1 MIRIDKQ
8 ESIVITVTTKARQR
22 QPPVQQLLYRRKTFP
37 LRTAG
42 LTLLMV
48 AALSFVL
55 PLSQTWIR
63 KNDTDLVVVRRVD
76 VTQPPPPPSEQEAE
90 TKSAESSMK
99 GALKLESMV
108 AAIEFDAIVT
118 GSAPDLLEVMKVRVK
133 LGDRHVTSNSTFGI
147 LGVDFGLDG
156 LDSLPRLVNRPPLDT
171 RAMVKL
177 GIRTIYA
184 EVLVKWRKD
193 GYLDFIYIEKISVEG
208 FDELIRGAV
217 SNMRY
222 TKPTV
227 NGVPE
232 ERFARLPL
240 TIRSTILSEAE

>member
-1 MIRIDKQ
+1 
-8 ESIVITVTTKARQR
+8 
-22 QPPVQQLLYRRKTFP
+22 
-37 LRTAG
+37 
-42 LTLLMV
+42 MV
-48 AALSFVL
+48 VALSFVL

-90 TKSAESSMK
+90 TKSAESLMK

-108 AAIEFDAIVT
+108 AAIELDAIVT
-118 GSAPDLLEVMKVRVK
+118 VSVPDLLDVMKVRVE
-133 LGDRHVTSNSTFGI
+133 LGELHVTSNSTFSI
-147 LGVDFGLDG
+147 QGVDFGLDG
-156 LDSLPRLVNRPPLDT
+156 LDSLPRLVNRPLLDT
-171 RAMVKL
+171 RAMAEM

-193 GYLDFIYIEKISVEG
+193 GYLDFIYIEEISVEG
-208 FDELIRGAV
+208 FDDMIRGAV

-222 TKPTV
+222 TIPTV

-240 TIRSTILSEAE
+240 TVRSSILGEGE